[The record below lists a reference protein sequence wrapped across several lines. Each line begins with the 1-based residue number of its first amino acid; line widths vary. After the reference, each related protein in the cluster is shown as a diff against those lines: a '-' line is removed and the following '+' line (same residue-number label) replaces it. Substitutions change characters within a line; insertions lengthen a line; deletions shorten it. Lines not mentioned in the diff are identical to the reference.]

1 MPSLLPG
8 SFNFLLLPIFQH
20 ILTSYLTKKRRKG
33 SHHAA
38 GANSLRSYHL
48 GMMIESL
55 WNLEDYAG
63 SLSWTEIAVHEAI
76 EARDK
81 KSTAAST
88 EENVEKVTLIKRSRV
103 GWLSALN
110 SCSL

>member
-1 MPSLLPG
+1 MPPNPHGFIATATVSYSLPG
-8 SFNFLLLPIFQH
+8 YSSFFLGLFQH

-33 SHHAA
+33 SHHAS

-81 KSTAAST
+81 KSSAASA
-88 EENVEKVTLIKRSRV
+88 EENVEKVTV
-103 GWLSALN
+103 TF
-110 SCSL
+110 